1 MKVAAMLN
9 QPYISLQCSFLQ
21 GYNDFL
27 LKPVTKIIPFKQD
40 KNISVTETMIY
51 KINLFRK

>member
-1 MKVAAMLN
+1 MQVTAMLN
-9 QPYISLQCSFLQ
+9 QPYISLKCSFMQ

-27 LKPVTKIIPFKQD
+27 LKPVMKIIPFKQD
-40 KNISVTETMIY
+40 KNISVTGTTIY